1 MEVSAHSIGI
11 VESDAS
17 LLQTGTLATF
27 GKFVKGDD
35 AFNGLQRNILGD
47 TVARATDAYDMNSE
61 SYDYW
66 DEDWHTVDFS
76 DYVTEEDY
84 ADDEEEEEEEE
95 D

>member
-1 MEVSAHSIGI
+1 
-11 VESDAS
+11 
-17 LLQTGTLATF
+17 
-27 GKFVKGDD
+27 
-35 AFNGLQRNILGD
+35 
-47 TVARATDAYDMNSE
+47 MNSE

-84 ADDEEEEEEEE
+84 EEDEEEEEEEE

>member
-1 MEVSAHSIGI
+1 M
-11 VESDAS
+11 
-17 LLQTGTLATF
+17 
-27 GKFVKGDD
+27 
-35 AFNGLQRNILGD
+35 
-47 TVARATDAYDMNSE
+47 ARATDAYDMNSE

-84 ADDEEEEEEEE
+84 EEDEEEEEEEE